1 MKKLMA
7 ANWKMY
13 KTWDEA
19 RSTAEELVALAA
31 EKLPADREVLV
42 FPPFTALKAV
52 GDAFGP
58 VTGFSAGGQ
67 DYYIQ
72 EEGAFTGEIA
82 PNMLKDTGASYG
94 LTGHSERRH
103 VLGEDDEYVGAKTA
117 YGLKEG
123 LKVILCIGELIEERK
138 AGRVQEVLERQ
149 LRVGLKDV
157 PGDIDPERLS
167 VAYEPVWAIGTGE
180 VAGPAEIVEAHNFTR
195 KILVSIFGD
204 KANEMRILYGGSV
217 KPGNCA
223 EIIALDNVDGVLV
236 GGASLQ
242 GQSFSE
248 IVLA

>member
-19 RSTAEELVALAA
+19 ESTAEELVGLAA
-31 EKLPADREVLV
+31 DKLPADREVLI

-52 GDAFGP
+52 GDVFGP
-58 VTGFSAGGQ
+58 VAGFSVGGQ
-67 DYYIQ
+67 DYYIK

-82 PNMLKDTGASYG
+82 PKMLKDAGASFG

-103 VLGEDDEYVGAKTA
+103 VLGEDDALVGAKTA
-117 YGLKEG
+117 YGLQEG
-123 LKVILCIGELIEERK
+123 LKVVLCIGEIIEERK
-138 AGRVQEVLERQ
+138 TGRVHEVLERQ
-149 LRVGLKDV
+149 LRAGLENV
-157 PGDIDPERLS
+157 PRDIEPERLS

-180 VAGPAEIVEAHNFTR
+180 VAGPTEIVEAHDFIR
-195 KILVSIFGD
+195 KILVSIFGE

-217 KPGNCA
+217 KPSNCS

>member
-19 RSTAEELVALAA
+19 RTTAEELVGLAA

-52 GDAFGP
+52 GDAFAP
-58 VTGFSAGGQ
+58 VSGFSAGGQ

-82 PNMLKDTGASYG
+82 PKMLKDAGASYG

-138 AGRVQEVLERQ
+138 AGRVHEVLERQ
-149 LRVGLKDV
+149 LRAGLKDV
-157 PGDIDPERLS
+157 SRDIDPERLS

-180 VAGPAEIVEAHNFTR
+180 VAGPAEIVEAHDFTR

>member
-19 RSTAEELVALAA
+19 RSTAEELVGLVAG
-31 EKLPADREVLV
+31 KLPADREVLV

-52 GDAFGP
+52 GDVFDPAE
-58 VTGFSAGGQ
+58 GFSAGGQ
-67 DYYIQ
+67 DYYIE

-82 PNMLKDTGASYG
+82 PRMLMDAGASYG

-103 VLGEDDEYVGAKTA
+103 VLGEDDECVGGKTA

-123 LKVILCIGELIEERK
+123 LKVILCIGELIDERK
-138 AGRVQEVLERQ
+138 AGRVEEVLERQ
-149 LRVGLKDV
+149 LRAGLKDV
-157 PGDIDPERLS
+157 PVDIAPERLS

-180 VAGPAEIVEAHNFTR
+180 VAGPAEIVEAHAFVR
-195 KILVSIFGD
+195 KILVSIFEE

-223 EIIALDNVDGVLV
+223 DIIALDNVDGVLV

>member
-19 RSTAEELVALAA
+19 RATAQELVDLAA
-31 EKLPADREVLV
+31 SKLPEDREVLI
-42 FPPFTALKAV
+42 FPPFTAIRAV
-52 GDAFGP
+52 SDAFADAD
-58 VTGFSAGGQ
+58 GFSVGGQ
-67 DYYIQ
+67 DYYIK

-82 PNMLKDTGASYG
+82 PRMLLDAGAEFG

-103 VLGEDDEYVGAKTA
+103 VLGENDEYIGEKTA
-117 YGLKEG
+117 YGLTSG
-123 LKVILCIGELIEERK
+123 LKVVFCIGEKIEERK
-138 AGRVQEVLERQ
+138 AGKVEEVLEHQ

-157 PGDIDPERLS
+157 PRDINPENIS

-180 VAGPAEIVEAHNFTR
+180 VAGVDEILEAHAFTR
-195 KILVSIFGD
+195 KILISIFGEKGND
-204 KANEMRILYGGSV
+204 IRILYGGSV
-217 KPGNCA
+217 KPANCG

-242 GQSFSE
+242 SESFSQ

>member
-19 RSTAEELVALAA
+19 KSTAEELVGLVAD
-31 EKLPADREVLV
+31 KLPADREVLIC
-42 FPPFTALKAV
+42 PPFTALKAV
-52 GDAFGP
+52 GDVFGP
-58 VTGFSAGGQ
+58 VAGFSAGGQ

-82 PNMLKDTGASYG
+82 PKMLKDAGATFG

-103 VLGEDDEYVGAKTA
+103 VFGEDDEFVGAKTA
-117 YGLKEG
+117 YGLNEG
-123 LKVILCIGELIEERK
+123 LKVILCIGELLDERK
-138 AGRVQEVLERQ
+138 AGRVHEVLERQ
-149 LRVGLKDV
+149 LRAGLKDV
-157 PGDIDPERLS
+157 PRDVDPERLS

-180 VAGPAEIVEAHNFTR
+180 VAGPAEIVEAHDFTR
-195 KILVSIFGD
+195 KILVSVFGE
-204 KANEMRILYGGSV
+204 KGSEMRILYGGSV
-217 KPGNCA
+217 KPGNCS

>member
-19 RSTAEELVALAA
+19 EATAGELVKLVADAL
-31 EKLPADREVLV
+31 PDDREVLV

-52 GDAFGP
+52 GDVFGP
-58 VTGFSAGGQ
+58 ADGFSAGGQ
-67 DYYIQ
+67 DFYIK
-72 EEGAFTGEIA
+72 EEGAFTGEIS
-82 PNMLKDTGASYG
+82 PNMLKDAGASFG

-103 VLGEDDEYVGAKTA
+103 VLGEDDALVGRKTA
-117 YGLKEG
+117 YGLSQG
-123 LKVILCIGELIEERK
+123 LKVVLCIGELIEERK
-138 AGRVQEVLERQ
+138 AGRVHEVLERQ
-149 LRVGLKDV
+149 LRAGLADV
-157 PGDIDPERLS
+157 PTDIDPERLS

-180 VAGPAEIVEAHNFTR
+180 VAGPAEIVAAHAFTR
-195 KILVSIFGD
+195 KILVSIFGE
-204 KANEMRILYGGSV
+204 KANEMRVLYGGSV
-217 KPGNCA
+217 KPDNCA

-242 GQSFSE
+242 GESFSR

>member
-7 ANWKMY
+7 ANWKMF

-19 RSTAEELVALAA
+19 RTTAEELVGLVAD
-31 EKLPADREVLV
+31 KLPADREVLV

-52 GDAFGP
+52 GDVFAP
-58 VTGFSAGGQ
+58 VDGFSAGGQ
-67 DYYIQ
+67 DYYIE

-82 PNMLKDTGASYG
+82 PKMLKDAGATYG

-103 VLGEDDEYVGAKTA
+103 VLGEDDDYVGAKTA

-123 LKVILCIGELIEERK
+123 LNVILCIGELIEERK
-138 AGRVQEVLERQ
+138 AGRVHEVLERQ
-149 LRVGLKDV
+149 LRAGLKDV
-157 PGDIDPERLS
+157 PTDISPEKLS

-180 VAGPAEIVEAHNFTR
+180 VAGPEEIVEAHDFTR
-195 KILVSIFGD
+195 KILVSIFGE

-217 KPGNCA
+217 KPANCA

-236 GGASLQ
+236 GGASLH
-242 GQSFSE
+242 GHSLSE